1 MLKRWCMLSGFILFI
16 LFLTACSSPMDSS
29 ERGIQQEVTVTAENI
44 PDELEKEDIEANI
57 TASPNNQI
65 DSIIGANFPLIDVVS
80 DDSTSAEIYA
90 TTKFS
95 LEELAS
101 LITSKAE
108 PEETSEI
115 VDEQQIFIYPDYFV
129 TLKPSV
135 DDASVLLIEVAN
147 EAFVERNY
155 SPSFLQTYFGIRLL
169 ESIFG
174 NNWGS
179 RSCQTGACYG
189 GYTGK
194 QQGYGTTNRGNTTFR
209 GGGPN
214 AGK

>member
-1 MLKRWCMLSGFILFI
+1 
-16 LFLTACSSPMDSS
+16 MDSS
-29 ERGIQQEVTVTAENI
+29 NRGIQQEMTITAENI
-44 PDELEKEDIEANI
+44 PDELEKGDIEAAI
-57 TASPNNQI
+57 TASPSNQI
-65 DSIIGANFPLIDVVS
+65 DAIIGANFPLIDVVS

-90 TTKFS
+90 TKEFT

-101 LITSKAE
+101 LLTSKAE

-115 VDEQQIFIYPDYFV
+115 VDEQQMFIYPDYFV
-129 TLKPSV
+129 TLKPSA
-135 DDASVLLIEVAN
+135 DDANVLLIEVAS

-179 RSCQTGACYG
+179 RSCVTGDCYG

-194 QQGYGTTNRGNTTFR
+194 KPSVSTPNRGNTTFR
-209 GGGPN
+209 GGGPG